1 MHAKP
6 TIKQLLASNRGLWHN
21 EQERP
26 AVRKSFQKVLDCR
39 TPALGAEVYASDNG
53 ERKSFP
59 HTCKSRAC
67 SSCGRRATLIWQRD
81 VAAMLP
87 DVPFVGIGLTMPDV
101 FWPIF
106 QQNRRLLD
114 DLPDIAAGVL
124 QDRAEQTFGA
134 RVMILVVCHTFGAHL
149 NFNAHLHILVSTV
162 GLHKT
167 QDRLV
172 PGIRFCKDA
181 IVKEWRHTLLDYL
194 AMALEAGLLS
204 SERSRPQ
211 LEELFQAHRDRW
223 WSAKV
228 DYFKSKGA
236 FLRYISRYLRRPPLA
251 EYRLLSS
258 ANNQEVR
265 FLTKDKK
272 QGRIVTTTCTPR
284 EFIARLAEQVPD
296 RYRHGVRYFGLLA
309 PQSIGKRYEVFLA
322 LLGQRRP
329 PRPKRIP
336 WAASIQNTF
345 GQDPLLDSDGQRMH
359 WVGRDSPA
367 KTEPI

>member
-1 MHAKP
+1 
-6 TIKQLLASNRGLWHN
+6 
-21 EQERP
+21 
-26 AVRKSFQKVLDCR
+26 
-39 TPALGAEVYASDNG
+39 
-53 ERKSFP
+53 
-59 HTCKSRAC
+59 
-67 SSCGRRATLIWQRD
+67 
-81 VAAMLP
+81 
-87 DVPFVGIGLTMPDV
+87 MPDV
-101 FWPIF
+101 LWTIF

-114 DLPDIAAGVL
+114 DLPAIGAGVL
-124 QDRAEQTFGA
+124 QDRAEEKYGA
-134 RVMILVVCHTFGAHL
+134 RVMILVVRHTFGAHL

-172 PGIRFCKDA
+172 PKIRFCTA
-181 IVKEWRHTLLDYL
+181 RSIVKKWRHTLLDYL
-194 AMALEAGLLS
+194 NMALESGLLS
-204 SERSRPQ
+204 SEHSRPQ
-211 LEELFQAHRDRW
+211 LEELFQAHRDRLW
-223 WSAKV
+223 IGEV

-251 EYRLLSS
+251 EYRLLPGG
-258 ANNQEVR
+258 NHEVR

-272 QGRIVTTTCTPR
+272 LGREPVTTACTTH

-309 PQSIGKRYEVFLA
+309 PQSIGTSYEVFLA

-336 WAASIQNTF
+336 WAASIQKTF
-345 GQDPLLDSDGQRMH
+345 GQDPLLDSDGQRMY
-359 WVGRDSPA
+359 WVGRVSPA

>member
-1 MHAKP
+1 MQAKP
-6 TIKQLLASNRGLWHN
+6 TIKQILADNRSLWDN
-21 EQERP
+21 AQTRP
-26 AVRKSFQKVLDCR
+26 AVRENFQKALDCR
-39 TPALGAEVYASDNG
+39 TFALGAEVYASDNG

-67 SSCGRRATLIWQRD
+67 SSCGQRATLTWQRE

-87 DVPFVGIGLTMPDV
+87 DIPFATVELTMPDV

-106 QQNRRLLD
+106 QQNRQLLD
-114 DLPDIAAGVL
+114 DLPALAAGVL
-124 QDRAEQTFGA
+124 QDWAEQKFA
-134 RVMILVVCHTFGAHL
+134 AQVMILVVRHTFGAHL

-181 IVKEWRHTLLDYL
+181 IVRKWRHTLLDYL

-204 SERSRPQ
+204 SEHSHPQ
-211 LEELFQAHRDRW
+211 LEELFQTHRDRW
-223 WSAKV
+223 WAAMVKNH
-228 DYFKSKGA
+228 KSKDS

-251 EYRLLSS
+251 EYRLLTGEG
-258 ANNQEVR
+258 QR
-265 FLTKDKK
+265 IGFLTKDKR
-272 QGRIVTTTCTPR
+272 QRRIVTTTY
-284 EFIARLAEQVPD
+284 EISDFIARLADHVPD

-309 PQSIGKRYEVFLA
+309 PQSIGKSYEVFLA
-322 LLGQRRP
+322 LLGKRRP

-336 WAASIQNTF
+336 WAASIWNTF

-359 WVGRDSPA
+359 WVGRVSPA
-367 KTEPI
+367 KAEPI